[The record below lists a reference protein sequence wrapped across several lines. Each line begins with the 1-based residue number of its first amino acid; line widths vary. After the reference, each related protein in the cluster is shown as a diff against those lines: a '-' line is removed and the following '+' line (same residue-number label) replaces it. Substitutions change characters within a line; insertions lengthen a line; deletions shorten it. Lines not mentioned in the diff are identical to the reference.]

1 MAHEALTG
9 PPDVHRFCELREGV
23 AREVTLC
30 FQKELPRPPVD
41 AFLVAAFMAFDV
53 MEVDQSVLAITDNNI
68 PLSEV
73 IYVDASFT
81 MTHHKKGENLKSGR
95 IIATFQETGV

>member
-1 MAHEALTG
+1 MHL
-9 PPDVHRFCELREGV
+9 FCEFRESV
-23 AREVTLC
+23 ARKVLLC
-30 FQKELPRPPVD
+30 VQEELPRPSVD
-41 AFLVAAFMAFDV
+41 AFLVVTIIDFDV

-81 MTHHKKGENLKSGR
+81 MTHTKKSENLNSGR
-95 IIATFQETGV
+95 IIATIQETGL